1 MVVPASGH
9 QVRCIPWVQMDTFN
23 KEIGFLREL
32 NCIKCIEYILWGI
45 PTTKSTFDVANM
57 MKTATVKDV
66 PFMWNSCLGKW
77 YMLPYLVVPL
87 ISARVPLISTRVS
100 SHCQAILL
108 HHHPS
113 PYPALGPLKWRQRER
128 PLHATNPYSHWQTHA
143 AGLWAPLRTTSKV
156 LRRQMGEVTWT
167 KYL

>member
-1 MVVPASGH
+1 MIVPASGH

-87 ISARVPLISTRVS
+87 ISAWVPLISTRVS

-113 PYPALGPLKWRQRER
+113 PYPR
-128 PLHATNPYSHWQTHA
+128 PWYPKMATTRTSVTCHKPILTLTDTCCRLVS
-143 AGLWAPLRTTSKV
+143 TTSDD
-156 LRRQMGEVTWT
+156 L
-167 KYL
+167 